1 MEIWNS
7 SCVDNLKH
15 SMQTDSFF
23 VAVCLRKEF
32 IAGFLECIKGF
43 IVFAIQNFFL
53 EKRPIAFNQIQV

>member
-1 MEIWNS
+1 
-7 SCVDNLKH
+7 
-15 SMQTDSFF
+15 MQTDSFF